1 YGDSLTW
8 GFRPDGSGRHAYGDR
23 WPSVLQAGL
32 GEAALVIPEGLN
44 GRTTIFDDYAAGADR
59 NGARI
64 LPTILMTHVPVDLI
78 VVMLGSNDRK
88 PWIAGHAQAAK
99 QGMQRLV
106 DIIRR
111 FDYLLNEEPP
121 EILMVAPPVIR
132 ETADPDFA

>member
-1 YGDSLTW
+1 MKTVLCYGDSLTW
-8 GFRPDGSGRHAYGDR
+8 GFSPDGSGRHAYEDR
-23 WPSVLQAGL
+23 WPSVLQTGL
-32 GEAALVIPEGLN
+32 GDAVLIIPEGLN

-64 LPTILMTHVPVDLI
+64 LPTILMTHVPLDLI
-78 VVMLGSNDRK
+78 VLMLGSNDMK

-111 FDYLLNEEPP
+111 FDYPLN
-121 EILMVAPPVIR
+121 
-132 ETADPDFA
+132 